1 VVLVKFRFF
10 VIIFLIAGIALT
22 TLEAAQD
29 PKNVKMY
36 FFSAGYM
43 ILALEIVVL
52 SLPKRSKKVKA

>member
-1 VVLVKFRFF
+1 MKFRFF
-10 VIIFLIAGIALT
+10 IIIFLIAGIALT
-22 TLEAAQD
+22 ALEAAQD

-52 SLPKRSKKVKA
+52 SIPKKPKEVKQ